1 MPRERQKR
9 GRRAQEKEKK
19 KNQAKRK
26 LEDTTE
32 EPAAKR
38 SKPTTDDGAPEYI
51 PLEDSGV
58 QGNGQGNDTPFY
70 GLLDEEEQQYLSGA
84 DEVLEL
90 NQFRDEEERRIF
102 VQNVYE
108 EIKGKELKIACS
120 QSCSRLMEKL
130 IMLSDT
136 RQVRRLFSRFLGHFL
151 HLVQHRF
158 ASHCC
163 ETLFIRA
170 APAVTTKVSKAKKAA
185 AANAQ
190 EEEEPNLTLAEM
202 FLHVVKELDG
212 NWGYLLTERFAS
224 HTIRVLLLVL
234 AGEPVDVSST
244 NSVVASKKNERL
256 VVPGLQ
262 SLDETG
268 ISRKRQV
275 PEEFVDTLKKIMH
288 DMTAGLDDTS
298 LKALAT
304 HPLGNPVLQ
313 VLLSIELGAFGKSTA
328 KDPRSIF
335 RRLIPD
341 DQLEEGSP
349 SAVFLSGLL
358 YDPVGSRLVEAI
370 VQLAPGKLFKS
381 IHKNIIRPRISSL
394 CRNEIAGYVLIRV
407 LGRVGRD
414 DLQDDM
420 QMILPE
426 MASLIE
432 RSRLVIPRTL
442 IERCLARNVD
452 THDLAK
458 AIEAS
463 YDQNPAIRLRQI
475 LRIGEPGAE
484 SNSGTPSPEKTHG
497 SLLAQTMLDA
507 PGPVSELIYSGLL
520 DTAIDGII
528 SIACDPTTSHVLQK
542 ALTAQTSTPQFR
554 RQLVP
559 RFYGH
564 IKDLAMDSS
573 GSHVVDSL
581 WHATADIFFVKERLA
596 QELAHHEL
604 ALRDT
609 FVGRAVWKNW
619 CMDLYKRRR
628 GEWKMKAKNL
638 EVEGDGEQEQRPKT
652 KVDIARERF
661 VQRQEKAKLVQG
673 VRS

>member
-9 GRRAQEKEKK
+9 GRRAQEKEKR
-19 KNQAKRK
+19 KNQEKRK
-26 LEDTTE
+26 LEDVTE

-38 SKPTTDDGAPEYI
+38 SKPTTDDGAPDFI
-51 PLEDSGV
+51 PLEDGGV
-58 QGNGQGNDTPFY
+58 QGNDTPFY

-90 NQFRDEEERRIF
+90 NQFRDEEERRMF

-136 RQVRRLFSRFLGHFL
+136 RHVRRLFSKFLGHFL

-170 APAVTTKVSKAKKAA
+170 APAVTTKVPKSKKAA
-185 AANAQ
+185 ATNGHN

-224 HTIRVLLLVL
+224 HTIRILLLVL
-234 AGEPVDVSST
+234 AGEPVDVSSN

-256 VVPGLQ
+256 AVPGLQ
-262 SLDETG
+262 SPEETG

-275 PEEFVDTLKKIMH
+275 PEEFVDTLKKVMH
-288 DMTAGLDDTS
+288 DMTAGLDDTY

-328 KDPRSIF
+328 KDPKSIF

-341 DQLEEGSP
+341 DQFEEGSP

-358 YDPVGSRLVEAI
+358 YDSVGSRLVEAI

-407 LGRVGRD
+407 LGRIGRD
-414 DLQDDM
+414 DLQEDM

-426 MASLIE
+426 MSSLIE

-463 YDQNPAIRLRQI
+463 YDKDPATRLRQM
-475 LRIGEPGAE
+475 LKIGEPAADSKSGA
-484 SNSGTPSPEKTHG
+484 PSPEKTHG
-497 SLLAQTMLDA
+497 SLLAQAMLDA
-507 PGPVSELIYSGLL
+507 PGPVSEIIYTSLL
-520 DTAIDGII
+520 DTAIEGII

-564 IKDLAMDSS
+564 IKDLAMDFS
-573 GSHVVDSL
+573 GSHVVDAL

-596 QELAHHEL
+596 QELAHYEL

-628 GEWKMKAKNL
+628 GEWKMKAKNPGHK
-638 EVEGDGEQEQRPKT
+638 VEGDGEQEQRPKT

-673 VRS
+673 ARS